1 MVTLRAGCA
10 FPRDGEIEEVQHL
23 VTVRRLAR
31 FLRPYWRWV
40 ILAPVM
46 MMLEVAV
53 DLMQPRMIQRIVD
66 EGIVQGEL
74 SVVISSGLWMLGL
87 ALIGAVGGIA
97 STTFSVLAS
106 QGFGTDLRDALFAK
120 VHSLSFGNFDELG
133 TGGLIT
139 RLTSDVSQLQQ
150 LVSMMLRI
158 MIRAPLLIVGSL
170 IMAILTSPRLA
181 TMFVVLVPLIGVIL
195 GWVVNKAYPMFGD
208 VQERLD
214 GLNTVVQENLAG
226 VRVVKAFVRGAYEI
240 ARFGRVND
248 ELMAITVRAARVV
261 ALAGP
266 AIRTALNVGVVTAV
280 YLGGVQVIAGS
291 LKIGQVIAFVYYLT
305 RTSWALMFVSML
317 SMRVARAQA
326 SADRVQEVL
335 DSVPHVQNWPD
346 ARKEFSPQGRVAFQR
361 VSFCYAG
368 TGNEPV
374 LRDVS
379 FEAKPGQTVA
389 VLGATGSGKTTLVN
403 LIPRFYD
410 VNRGAVAM
418 DDLNVRDLDEVT
430 LRQHIG
436 VALQEPVLFSGTIR
450 DNIRYGR
457 PDASEDE
464 VIAAAQAA
472 QADEFI
478 TALPDGYDSML
489 GQRGVNV
496 SGGQKQRIAIARALL
511 VNPKVLIL
519 DDSTSSVDV
528 ETEARIQEALE
539 ELINAHKAHRDS
551 LAGRLNT
558 TFIVAQRIS
567 TVLNADKILVLEG
580 GRIAAE
586 GTHAELMASSAIYR
600 EIYDSQL
607 GSGAVDNG

>member
-1 MVTLRAGCA
+1 MGAIRKL
-10 FPRDGEIEEVQHL
+10 IQ
-23 VTVRRLAR
+23 
-31 FLRPYWRWV
+31 FLGPYRHWV
-40 ILAPVM
+40 ILAPVT
-46 MMLEVAV
+46 MLFEVAV
-53 DLMQPRMIQRIVD
+53 DLLQPRMIERIID
-66 EGIVQGEL
+66 DGIVGGDM
-74 SVVISSGLWMLGL
+74 SVVINAGLWMLGL
-87 ALIGAVGGIA
+87 SVVGAVGGIA
-97 STTFSVLAS
+97 STTFAVLAS

-120 VHSLSFGNFDELG
+120 VHSLSFGNFDELE
-133 TGGLIT
+133 TGGLVT
-139 RLTSDVSQLQQ
+139 RLTNDVSQLQQ

-158 MIRAPLLIVGSL
+158 MIRAPLLIIGSL

-181 TMFVVLVPLIGVIL
+181 LMFVILVPLIGAIL

-214 GLNTVVQENLAG
+214 SLNTVMQENLAG

-261 ALAGP
+261 ALSSP
-266 AIRTALNVGVVTAV
+266 AITTALHVGVVAAV
-280 YLGGVQVIAGS
+280 YLGGFQVVAGT
-291 LKIGQVIAFVYYLT
+291 LRIGQVIAFIYYLT

-326 SADRVQEVL
+326 SAERVQEVL
-335 DSVPHVQNWPD
+335 DSMPHVQDRPD
-346 ARKEFSPQGRVAFQR
+346 ARDSFSPEGRVAFDD
-361 VSFCYAG
+361 VTFAYADD
-368 TGNEPV
+368 GNEPV
-374 LRDVS
+374 LRNVT
-379 FEAKPGQTVA
+379 FRAEPGQTVA

-410 VNRGAVAM
+410 VSGGAVTI
-418 DDLNVRDLDEVT
+418 DGVDVRDLDQAA

-457 PDASEDE
+457 PDATDE
-464 VIAAAQAA
+464 EVVAAAKAA

-478 TALPDGYDSML
+478 MALPAGYDSVL

-496 SGGQKQRIAIARALL
+496 SGGQKQRLAIARALL
-511 VNPKVLIL
+511 VKPKVLIL

-528 ETEARIQEALE
+528 ETEAKIQEALE
-539 ELINAHKAHRDS
+539 ALINSRDG

-558 TFIVAQRIS
+558 TFVIAQRIS
-567 TVLNADKILVLEG
+567 TVLNADKILVLDQ

-586 GTHAELMASSAIYR
+586 GTHKELMASSAIYR

-607 GSGAVDNG
+607 GNGVGGRG

>member
-1 MVTLRAGCA
+1 MVAM
-10 FPRDGEIEEVQHL
+10 
-23 VTVRRLAR
+23 RRLTR
-31 FLRPYWRWV
+31 FLRPYWHWV
-40 ILAPVM
+40 ILAPVTM
-46 MMLEVAV
+46 LLEVTV

-66 EGIVQGEL
+66 EGIVQGDI
-74 SVVISSGLWMLGL
+74 SVVINSGLWMLGL
-87 ALIGAVGGIA
+87 ALIGAIGGIA

-106 QGFGTDLRDALFAK
+106 QGFGTDLRDTLFAK
-120 VHSLSFGNFDELG
+120 VHSLSFGNFDELE

-139 RLTSDVSQLQQ
+139 RLTNDVSQLQQ

-158 MIRAPLLIVGSL
+158 MIRAPLLIIGSL

-181 TMFVVLVPLIGVIL
+181 LMFVVLVPLIGAIL

-214 GLNTVVQENLAG
+214 NLNTVMQENLAG

-248 ELMAITVRAARVV
+248 ALMAITVRAARVV
-261 ALAGP
+261 ALSGP
-266 AIRTALNVGVVTAV
+266 AMTTALHFGVAAAV
-280 YLGGVQVIAGS
+280 YFGGAQVVAGT
-291 LKIGQVIAFVYYLT
+291 LRIGQVIAFVYYLT

-326 SADRVQEVL
+326 SAQRIQEVL
-335 DSVPHVQNWPD
+335 DSTPYVQNRSG
-346 ARKEFSPQGRVAFQR
+346 ARESFLPEGRVAFED
-361 VSFCYAG
+361 VTFSYAG
-368 TGNEPV
+368 DGGEPV
-374 LRDVS
+374 LRNIH
-379 FEAKPGQTVA
+379 FEAEPGHTVA

-410 VNRGAVAM
+410 VSGGAVTV
-418 DDLNVRDLDEVT
+418 DGVDVRDLDKAA
-430 LRQHIG
+430 LRRHIG
-436 VALQEPVLFSGTIR
+436 VALQEPILFSGTIR
-450 DNIRYGR
+450 ENIRYGR
-457 PDASEDE
+457 PDATEDE
-464 VIAAAQAA
+464 VVAAAKAA

-478 TALPDGYDSML
+478 TALPDGYDSVL

-496 SGGQKQRIAIARALL
+496 SGGQKQRLAIARALL
-511 VNPKVLIL
+511 VKPKVLIL

-528 ETEARIQEALE
+528 ETEAKIQEALE
-539 ELINAHKAHRDS
+539 ELINSRDG

-558 TFIVAQRIS
+558 TFVIAQRIS
-567 TVLNADKILVLEG
+567 TVLNADKILVLDE

-586 GTHAELMASSAIYR
+586 GTHEELMTSSAIYR

-607 GSGAVDNG
+607 GSGVADHG

>member
-1 MVTLRAGCA
+1 MEEAHTMVAMRKLT
-10 FPRDGEIEEVQHL
+10 
-23 VTVRRLAR
+23 R
-31 FLRPYWRWV
+31 FLRPYRHWAL
-40 ILAPVM
+40 LAPVAM
-46 MMLEVAV
+46 VLEVAM

-66 EGIVQGEL
+66 EGIVPGDM
-74 SVVISSGLWMLGL
+74 SVVLSSGLWMLGL
-87 ALIGAVGGIA
+87 ALIGAIGGIA

-106 QGFGTDLRDALFAK
+106 QGFGTDLRGALFAK
-120 VHSLSFGNFDELG
+120 VHALSFGNFDELE

-139 RLTSDVSQLQQ
+139 RLTNDVTQLQQ

-158 MIRAPLLIVGSL
+158 MVRAPLLIVGSL

-181 TMFVVLVPLIGVIL
+181 WMFVVLVPLIGAIM
-195 GWVVNKAYPMFGD
+195 GWVINKAYPMFGD

-214 GLNTVVQENLAG
+214 DLNTVMQENLAG

-248 ELMAITVRAARVV
+248 ALMAITVRAARVV
-261 ALAGP
+261 ALSRP
-266 AIRTALNVGVVTAV
+266 AMTTALHLGVVAAV
-280 YLGGVQVIAGS
+280 YFGGAQVIGGT
-291 LKIGQVIAFVYYLT
+291 LRIGQVIAFVYYLT

-317 SMRVARAQA
+317 SVRVARAQA
-326 SADRVQEVL
+326 SAERIQEVL
-335 DSVPHVQNWPD
+335 DSTPHVQDRPG
-346 ARKEFSPQGRVAFQR
+346 ARAQFSPEGRVAFEA
-361 VSFCYAG
+361 VTFSYAG
-368 TGNEPV
+368 DGCEPV
-374 LRDVS
+374 LRDVT
-379 FEAKPGQTVA
+379 FEAQPGQTVA
-389 VLGATGSGKTTLVN
+389 VLGATGAGKTTLVH

-410 VNRGAVAM
+410 VGAGAVTV
-418 DDLNVRDLDEVT
+418 DGVDVRDLDKAA

-457 PDASEDE
+457 PDATEAE

-472 QADEFI
+472 QAHAFI
-478 TALPDGYDSML
+478 TALPDGYDSVL

-511 VNPKVLIL
+511 VKPKVLIL

-528 ETEARIQEALE
+528 ETEAKIQAALEAL
-539 ELINAHKAHRDS
+539 INRRDG

-558 TFIVAQRIS
+558 TFIIAQRIS
-567 TVLNADKILVLEG
+567 TVLNADKILVLDG

-586 GTHAELMASSAIYR
+586 GTHETLMASSAIYR

-607 GSGAVDNG
+607 GGGGVQRG